1 LSEIQGEKGI
11 TMKFASAVLTAG
23 VLALSLGVMHA
34 GSASAFY
41 GLDINDLPRDGD
53 VTVPGDYPIRVR
65 KKNTVMLSGLN
76 ESLTLNLVNT
86 TSRSA
91 VVRIS
96 SPNEKRSRPL
106 KIVNGVPTTYK
117 AKSNKEVTVLV
128 TDGDVIITSIQ
139 PLKVQ
144 HPNQE
149 PTQQSTKRK

>member
-1 LSEIQGEKGI
+1 MNLAK
-11 TMKFASAVLTAG
+11 AVLIAG
-23 VLALSLGVMHA
+23 VLALSMGVMHA

-86 TSRSA
+86 NSRAA

-96 SPNEKRSRPL
+96 SPDEKRSRPL

-117 AKSNKEVTVLV
+117 AKSSKEITVLV

-144 HPNQE
+144 HPSQDSA
-149 PTQQSTKRK
+149 QQSSKRK

>member
-1 LSEIQGEKGI
+1 
-11 TMKFASAVLTAG
+11 MKIAKSLMTAG
-23 VLALSLGVMHA
+23 VLALSLGVMQA

-41 GLDINDLPRDGD
+41 GLDISDLPRDGD
-53 VTVPGDYPIRVR
+53 VTVPGYYPIRVR
-65 KKNTVMLSGLN
+65 KKNTVMLSGISD
-76 ESLTLNLVNT
+76 SLTLNLVNT
-86 TSRSA
+86 NSRSA

-96 SPNEKRSRPL
+96 SPDEKRSRPL

-144 HPNQE
+144 HPNQDSA
-149 PTQQSTKRK
+149 QSSTKKK

>member
-1 LSEIQGEKGI
+1 
-11 TMKFASAVLTAG
+11 MKFVKSLLTAG
-23 VLALSLGVMHA
+23 VLAVSFGVMNA

-41 GLDINDLPRDGD
+41 GLDISDLPRDGD

-86 TSRSA
+86 NSRSA
-91 VVRIS
+91 IVRIS
-96 SPNEKRSRPL
+96 SPDEKRARPL

-139 PLKVQ
+139 PIKVQ
-144 HPNQE
+144 HPNQDSVQ
-149 PTQQSTKRK
+149 PSTKRK